1 MEDDWN
7 PSPVFLP
14 FCKLPQKSRL
24 EIEKNFPREKKAC
37 FWGEAFNQKASFHQT
52 LEWLAKKRTII
63 IINLRRV
70 EDPIEIFPQMSLC
83 TAASGQKQKE
93 ALFLQNAFE

>member
-7 PSPVFLP
+7 PSHVFLP

-24 EIEKNFPREKKAC
+24 EIVKNFPREKKLV
-37 FWGEAFNQKASFHQT
+37 FEERPLTKRLLFTRVTS
-52 LEWLAKKRTII
+52 KKKGTII

-83 TAASGQKQKE
+83 TGASGQKQKE